1 MRFGFCG
8 GVGVV
13 LQGEDF
19 VEHLFFE
26 GFVFQIEFEGEFPV
40 AIRFAAFED
49 FARGGDAFPDVGE
62 VGYFVFEEEV
72 FYKVEIAL
80 GGVFAA
86 DFGAYFATFPAWAYW
101 GVLSLPARFTPAPSS
116 EAE

>member
-26 GFVFQIEFEGEFPV
+26 GFVFQVEFEGEFPV

-49 FARGGDAFPDVGE
+49 FARGGDAFLDVGE

-86 DFGAYFATFPAWAYW
+86 DFGAYFCDFPGL
-101 GVLSLPARFTPAPSS
+101 GVLGGFIVAGEVYAR
-116 EAE
+116 AEFGG